1 MTSYER
7 INERTPSGG
16 AYSEIFYFDED
27 GELADKSQAVRCVI
41 RECAENGDLI
51 NEIFGAIEKPYKRRS
66 LFRRIRR
73 ALFK

>member
-16 AYSEIFYFDED
+16 AYSEIYYFDKD
-27 GELADKSQAVRCVI
+27 GKPAGKSQAVRCVI

-51 NEIFGAIEKPYKRRS
+51 NEICGALS
-66 LFRRIRR
+66 SRI
-73 ALFK
+73 KEDHCSDV

>member
-16 AYSEIFYFDED
+16 AYSEIYYFDKD
-27 GELADKSQAVRCVI
+27 GKPADKSQAVRCVI

-51 NEIFGAIEKPYKRRS
+51 NEIWGVV
-66 LFRRIRR
+66 
-73 ALFK
+73 

>member
-16 AYSEIFYFDED
+16 AYSEIDKD
-27 GELADKSQAVRCVI
+27 GKTADKSQAVRCVI

-51 NEIFGAIEKPYKRRS
+51 NEIWGALS
-66 LFRRIRR
+66 SRI
-73 ALFK
+73 KEDHCSDV